1 MVLAPFLK
9 TPHGLLQFVLFT
21 CYIAMFVSDS
31 EFQYDAFIIYSTQD
45 EDWIR
50 NTLLKTLEGKHKLK
64 CCIHFR
70 DFIPGAPIRDNMV
83 DSVYKSR
90 KTIAVVSHNF
100 FSSNNCNN
108 ELDFALHRL
117 LEKRDDSLVVIK
129 LDDVDGNKLP
139 KALKQRSYIDY
150 PKSKGKRT
158 WEKSLVK
165 CFEVSSVAS
174 QGDIAHV

>member
-1 MVLAPFLK
+1 MVFAPFLK

-31 EFQYDAFIIYSTQD
+31 EFQYDAFIIYSTKD
-45 EDWIR
+45 EDWIK
-50 NTLLKTLEGKHKLK
+50 NTLLTTLEGKHKLK

-70 DFIPGAPIRDNMV
+70 DFIPGAPIRSNMV

-117 LEKRDDSLVVIK
+117 LDKRDDSLVVIK

-150 PKSKGKRT
+150 PKSKGKQT